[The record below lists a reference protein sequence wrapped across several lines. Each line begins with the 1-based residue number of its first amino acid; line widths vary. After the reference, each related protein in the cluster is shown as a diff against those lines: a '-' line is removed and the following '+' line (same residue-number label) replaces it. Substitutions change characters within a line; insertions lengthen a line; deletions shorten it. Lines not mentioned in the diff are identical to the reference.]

1 MSNKWIDIISNSKER
16 SVVFNV
22 AAWLSRATLDAIG
35 EGEIYSVTQL
45 PLSSSPSS
53 AAFDVHFGAMDNKE
67 SALTRSY
74 HNMMSVLTS
83 CHASRVFLDWNL
95 LN

>member
-1 MSNKWIDIISNSKER
+1 M
-16 SVVFNV
+16 FNV
-22 AAWLSRATLDAIG
+22 HAWISRATLDAIG
-35 EGEIYSVTQL
+35 EGKVSSVTQL
-45 PLSSSPSS
+45 LLSSSPS

-67 SALTRSY
+67 SAFTRSY

-83 CHASRVFLDWNL
+83 CYAFRVFLDWNL

>member
-35 EGEIYSVTQL
+35 EGKIYSVTQL

-53 AAFDVHFGAMDNKE
+53 AAFDVRFDTMADKE
-67 SALTRSY
+67 SALTRTY
-74 HNMMSVLTS
+74 NNMMSVMTS
-83 CHASRVFLDWNL
+83 CHAFRVFPD
-95 LN
+95 